1 MIISFEATDVFLFY
15 IFFEAML
22 IPMYFLIGGFGDRAH
37 EHGEKAAATQ
47 RSYAAVKFLLY
58 NLVGGLIML
67 AAVIGLYVVAGNF
80 SLTEIAE
87 ARANGSLDMATNTE
101 RWLFLGFFFA
111 FAVKAP
117 LWPLHTWLPN
127 AMQESTAPVA
137 VLITAV
143 VDKVGTF
150 AMLRFC
156 LQLFPEASKWATP
169 AILVLALISIIYG
182 ALLAVGQRD
191 IKRLV
196 AYASI
201 SHFGFIIMGIFAMT
215 SQGQSGATLYMVNHG
230 ISTAALMLVAGFLIS
245 RRGSRLIA
253 DYGGVQKVAPV
264 LAGTFLIGGL
274 ATLSL
279 PGLAPFV
286 SEFLVLVGTFTRYP
300 VVGIIATF
308 GIVLAALYTLVLYQR
323 TMTGP
328 VKPEL
333 ARCRTSG
340 CGTRGRRP
348 AGRPADLPGRLPEA
362 PHAGH
367 RPGGQADHV
376 RRTAEGP
383 HSPRWRRPSERNSRP
398 QPVDNGGRPD
408 LEDRRAEDRIR
419 AARAH
424 PDHRRCGDRR
434 GPGRGVRT
442 AQVPLLR
449 PDVRAVVALA
459 AAFAAVVA
467 LAADGYGTTKAHIA
481 AMGAIAVDGPA
492 LFLQG
497 TILLAALVG
506 LFTFAERRLDPE
518 AHGNRV
524 DSFAAQA
531 ASVPGS
537 ESEKA
542 AVKAGFTTT
551 EVFPLLLF
559 AVAGMLVFPAANDLL
574 TLFVALEV
582 FSLPLYLLCALARRK
597 RLMSQEAAVKYF
609 LLGAFASA
617 FTLFGIA
624 LLYGYAGSMSYATIA
639 QVVDGTVRTST
650 RRSPA
655 PWATTR
661 CC

>member
-1 MIISFEATDVFLFY
+1 MSFPLLTATAVLPAVGAIATAAVPAARRNAAKSLALLVSLGTLALAIAILVRFDPDGDRYQFTESHPWIKDFGVRYELGVDGIAVALIALTALLMPFIILAGWNDADPLETGSKRWRPTQGFFALILAVEAMVIISFAATDVFLFY

-37 EHGEKAAATQ
+37 EHGEEAASTQ

-80 SLTEIAE
+80 SLQDIAA
-87 ARANGSLDMATNTE
+87 ARASGSLDMATNTE

-127 AMQESTAPVA
+127 AMGEATAPVA

-169 AILVLALISIIYG
+169 VILVLALISIIYG

-201 SHFGFIIMGIFAMT
+201 SHFGFIVLGIFAMT

-286 SEFLVLVGTFTRYP
+286 SEFLVLVGAFARYP

-328 VKPEL
+328 VKPEVASMPDL
-333 ARCRTSG
+333 KIREIAVVTPLIVLLVVLG
-340 CGTRGRRP
+340 VYPKPIADVVNP
-348 AGRPADLPGRLPEA
+348 AVKQTLSDVNKK
-362 PHAGH
+362 
-367 RPGGQADHV
+367 D
-376 RRTAEGP
+376 
-383 HSPRWRRPSERNSRP
+383 P
-398 QPVDNGGRPD
+398 QPEV
-408 LEDRRAEDRIR
+408 E
-419 AARAH
+419 AAR
-424 PDHRRCGDRR
+424 
-434 GPGRGVRT
+434 
-442 AQVPLLR
+442 
-449 PDVRAVVALA
+449 
-459 AAFAAVVA
+459 
-467 LAADGYGTTKAHIA
+467 
-481 AMGAIAVDGPA
+481 
-492 LFLQG
+492 
-497 TILLAALVG
+497 
-506 LFTFAERRLDPE
+506 
-518 AHGNRV
+518 
-524 DSFAAQA
+524 
-531 ASVPGS
+531 
-537 ESEKA
+537 
-542 AVKAGFTTT
+542 
-551 EVFPLLLF
+551 
-559 AVAGMLVFPAANDLL
+559 
-574 TLFVALEV
+574 
-582 FSLPLYLLCALARRK
+582 
-597 RLMSQEAAVKYF
+597 
-609 LLGAFASA
+609 
-617 FTLFGIA
+617 
-624 LLYGYAGSMSYATIA
+624 
-639 QVVDGTVRTST
+639 
-650 RRSPA
+650 
-655 PWATTR
+655 
-661 CC
+661 

>member
-1 MIISFEATDVFLFY
+1 MSFPLLTATAVLPALGALATAAVPAARRTAAKWLALAVSLATLVLAAVVLVRFEPGGARYQLTESHPWIKDFGVRYELGVDGIGVALVALTALLIPFIILAGWHDADPLETRSSRWRPTQGFFALILAVEAMVILSFEATDVFLFY

-37 EHGEKAAATQ
+37 GAYQSAVTAAQRDEAAATQ

-80 SLTEIAE
+80 SLQEIVQ
-87 ARANGSLDMATNTE
+87 ARANGSLHMATSTE

-127 AMQESTAPVA
+127 AMGESTAPVA

-156 LQLFPEASKWATP
+156 LGLFPEASKWATP
-169 AILVLALISIIYG
+169 VILVLALISIVYG

-201 SHFGFIIMGIFAMT
+201 SHFGFIVLGIFAMT

-300 VVGIIATF
+300 AVGIIATF

-328 VKPEL
+328 VK
-333 ARCRTSG
+333 
-340 CGTRGRRP
+340 
-348 AGRPADLPGRLPEA
+348 
-362 PHAGH
+362 
-367 RPGGQADHV
+367 
-376 RRTAEGP
+376 AEVA
-383 HSPRWRRPSERNSRP
+383 EM
-398 QPVDNGGRPD
+398 PD
-408 LEDRRAEDRIR
+408 LRARE
-419 AARAH
+419 
-424 PDHRRCGDRR
+424 
-434 GPGRGVRT
+434 
-442 AQVPLLR
+442 LL
-449 PDVRAVVALA
+449 VVA
-459 AAFAAVVA
+459 
-467 LAADGYGTTKAHIA
+467 
-481 AMGAIAVDGPA
+481 
-492 LFLQG
+492 
-497 TILLAALVG
+497 
-506 LFTFAERRLDPE
+506 
-518 AHGNRV
+518 
-524 DSFAAQA
+524 
-531 ASVPGS
+531 
-537 ESEKA
+537 
-542 AVKAGFTTT
+542 
-551 EVFPLLLF
+551 PL
-559 AVAGMLVFPAANDLL
+559 
-574 TLFVALEV
+574 
-582 FSLPLYLLCALARRK
+582 
-597 RLMSQEAAVKYF
+597 
-609 LLGAFASA
+609 
-617 FTLFGIA
+617 IA
-624 LLYGYAGSMSYATIA
+624 LLIFLGVYPKPVTDIVNPAVQQTMSDVHEKDPKPEVEAA
-639 QVVDGTVRTST
+639 K
-650 RRSPA
+650 
-655 PWATTR
+655 
-661 CC
+661 

>member
-1 MIISFEATDVFLFY
+1 MSFPLLTATAALPAVGAIVTAAVPAKQRTAAKWLALLFSVATLAVAAVVAVRFDPTGDRYQLTESHAWIKDFGVRYELGVDGIGVALVALTALLIPFVILAGWHDADPQETGSSRWRPTQGFFALILLVEAMVILSFEATDVFVFY

-22 IPMYFLIGGFGDRAH
+22 IPMYFLIGGFGDRAGP
-37 EHGEKAAATQ
+37 HGEKEAATQ

-67 AAVIGLYVVAGNF
+67 AAVIGLYVVAGTF
-80 SLTEIAE
+80 SLQDIVA
-87 ARANGSLDMATNTE
+87 ARANGSLEMATSTE

-127 AMQESTAPVA
+127 AMGEATAPVA

-169 AILVLALISIIYG
+169 VILVLALISIVYG

-300 VVGIIATF
+300 VIGIIATF

-328 VKPEL
+328 VKPSTEGITDLRVREL
-333 ARCRTSG
+333 A
-340 CGTRGRRP
+340 
-348 AGRPADLPGRLPEA
+348 
-362 PHAGH
+362 
-367 RPGGQADHV
+367 V
-376 RRTAEGP
+376 
-383 HSPRWRRPSERNSRP
+383 
-398 QPVDNGGRPD
+398 V
-408 LEDRRAEDRIR
+408 
-419 AARAH
+419 
-424 PDHRRCGDRR
+424 
-434 GPGRGVRT
+434 
-442 AQVPLLR
+442 VPLIGVL
-449 PDVRAVVALA
+449 
-459 AAFAAVVA
+459 
-467 LAADGYGTTKAHIA
+467 I
-481 AMGAIAVDGPA
+481 
-492 LFLQG
+492 FLG
-497 TILLAALVG
+497 VYPKPLTELVN
-506 LFTFAERRLDPE
+506 P
-518 AHGNRV
+518 
-524 DSFAAQA
+524 
-531 ASVPGS
+531 
-537 ESEKA
+537 
-542 AVKAGFTTT
+542 AVKHTLSDVHKKDPKP
-551 EVFPLLLF
+551 EV
-559 AVAGMLVFPAANDLL
+559 
-574 TLFVALEV
+574 
-582 FSLPLYLLCALARRK
+582 
-597 RLMSQEAAVKYF
+597 EAAHK
-609 LLGAFASA
+609 
-617 FTLFGIA
+617 
-624 LLYGYAGSMSYATIA
+624 
-639 QVVDGTVRTST
+639 
-650 RRSPA
+650 
-655 PWATTR
+655 
-661 CC
+661 